1 MKIKIRHGLL
11 SLFIL
16 LYAILP
22 CIDLYSQDSIQ
33 KPSRQAAMDAF
44 SKADYETALR
54 EFSTLLQY
62 YSRDPLYKYYSG
74 VCMVKMSRYPGDALA
89 YLQDAINGSLN
100 IKSIP
105 DDVWFYLGRSQQ
117 MTGRFPD
124 AIKSYEYFLD
134 KAGRKL
140 ARNYRVDTY
149 IKECNEGR
157 GRLKESEYQKVV
169 VAAKTTSD
177 NISTEKIAV
186 TATSTVPSSEKPAV
200 QKKDLPLEYDL
211 VLSEAMN
218 YQVKADS
225 LNALIS
231 DHKDAAEKL
240 PPSQKDAAKL
250 KIAEMELLAAQY
262 QKSADDKFSN
272 AGVQPVVKKEVLT
285 IQPSPA
291 QSESKAGKEI
301 FSLFNVQTNPALTG
315 QHGISIDPELPAGL
329 IYRIQIGVFSKQLDP
344 SFFKGISPV
353 AGFKVQGTN
362 STKYFAGMFRKM
374 TDANRA
380 LLTVKQTGF
389 KDSFITA
396 IFDGK
401 AVSIDRASILENEW
415 GQKPLVVINTQQ
427 KAEETGPPTLNFRVE
442 ISRSDLP
449 LSDEVTGIYKKM
461 AGNRGFEILLTEDG
475 TLVYLIGKFITFESA
490 SEYADLLKR
499 NGYQKSKVA
508 AYLGS
513 KEIPV
518 ETAKQLFEKQ
528 K

>member
-1 MKIKIRHGLL
+1 MKIKMGHGIVC
-11 SLFIL
+11 LFIIL
-16 LYAILP
+16 SAILP
-22 CIDLYSQDSIQ
+22 CIDLYSQDPIQ
-33 KPSRQAAMDAF
+33 KPSRQVAMDAF

-74 VCMVKMSRYPGDALA
+74 VCLVKMSRYPGDAMI

-105 DDVWFYLGRSQQ
+105 EDVWFYLGRSQQ
-117 MTGRFPD
+117 MIGRFPD
-124 AIKSYEYFLD
+124 AIKSYEYFVD
-134 KAGRKL
+134 KAGRKV
-140 ARNYRVDTY
+140 ARNYKVDAY

-157 GRLKESEYQKVV
+157 GRLKESEYQKEV
-169 VAAKTTSD
+169 VAAKTISD
-177 NISTEKIAV
+177 NLSTAEIVAA
-186 TATSTVPSSEKPAV
+186 ATSAIPPAGKPAA
-200 QKKDLPLEYDL
+200 QKKDLPQEYDL
-211 VLSEAMN
+211 VLSEAMK

-225 LNALIS
+225 LYAVIS
-231 DHKDAAEKL
+231 DNKMAVEKL
-240 PPSQKDAAKL
+240 PPSQKEAAKL
-250 KIAEMELLAAQY
+250 RIAELELLAAQY

-272 AGVQPVVKKEVLT
+272 AGVQPVVKKEVIT
-285 IQPSPA
+285 APTAPS
-291 QSESKAGKEI
+291 QSELKAGKEI
-301 FSLFNVQTNPALTG
+301 YSLFNVQTNPAMTEL
-315 QHGISIDPELPAGL
+315 HGISVDPELPSGL
-329 IYRIQIGVFSKQLDP
+329 IYRIQIGVFSKPLDP
-344 SFFKGISPV
+344 NFFKGISPV

-380 LLTVKQTGF
+380 LLTVKKTGF

-396 IFDGK
+396 ISDGK

-427 KAEETGPPTLNFRVE
+427 KSDETGPPTLNFRVE
-442 ISRSDLP
+442 INRTDMPVSDV
-449 LSDEVTGIYKKM
+449 VTGIYRKM

-499 NGYQKSKVA
+499 NGYQKSKVS